1 MKKSFKMQDLECAHC
16 AAKMEQAINK
26 LEGVEKATI
35 SFMTQKLTLEAD
47 DARFEEILEQA
58 AQICRKVEPDCR
70 IIK

>member
-1 MKKSFKMQDLECAHC
+1 MKRTFLLKGLCCANC
-16 AAKMEQAINK
+16 AAKMERLVSKIDGISEAS
-26 LEGVEKATI
+26 I

-47 DARFEEILEQA
+47 DAHFEEILEQA